1 LHLAYLSSP
10 IGSHQWGFFVFR
22 KEECPMKANG
32 RIKNLSKKEAEHA
45 KRQAHARRQLEIMQ
59 ELRAL
64 GLNPYLDAK
73 LITQ

>member
-1 LHLAYLSSP
+1 
-10 IGSHQWGFFVFR
+10 
-22 KEECPMKANG
+22 MKANG
-32 RIKNLSKKEAEHA
+32 RIRKLSKKDAEHA

-64 GLNPYLDAK
+64 ELNPHLDAK

>member
-1 LHLAYLSSP
+1 
-10 IGSHQWGFFVFR
+10 
-22 KEECPMKANG
+22 MKANG
-32 RIKNLSKKEAEHA
+32 RIKKLSKKNAEHA
-45 KRQAHARRQLEIMQ
+45 KRQVHASRQLEIMQ

>member
-1 LHLAYLSSP
+1 
-10 IGSHQWGFFVFR
+10 
-22 KEECPMKANG
+22 MKANG
-32 RIKNLSKKEAEHA
+32 RMKKFSKKEVEHA

-59 ELRAL
+59 ELKGI

>member
-1 LHLAYLSSP
+1 YLSSP

-22 KEECPMKANG
+22 KEECAMKAYG
-32 RIKNLSKKEAEHA
+32 QRKKLSKKEMEHLA
-45 KRQAHARRQLEIMQ
+45 RQARARRQLEIMQ
-59 ELRAL
+59 ELKGI

>member
-1 LHLAYLSSP
+1 
-10 IGSHQWGFFVFR
+10 
-22 KEECPMKANG
+22 MKANG

-64 GLNPYLDAK
+64 GSILFSTPNLSRNNAALFLRVLRYFYLENCYVFDSK
-73 LITQ
+73 T